1 MADNGLSIMF
11 QLILTSAIILGG
23 FYFILLRPVMQQQRK
38 TKRDLLELQ
47 VGDEVVTT
55 GGLLAR
61 VIDIRQPPSGPLEL
75 ILELAPG
82 VTVRALTTAIQ
93 ERRAPAAALGAAE
106 SSPGLSEDLS
116 EAERAAEPQREEQVE
131 ENEAASARSGGS

>member
-61 VIDIRQPPSGPLEL
+61 VVDIRQPASGPLEL

-93 ERRAPAAALGAAE
+93 ERRVPTM
-106 SSPGLSEDLS
+106 
-116 EAERAAEPQREEQVE
+116 AEPPAGPGEEMVAELQNKERQVE
-131 ENEAASARSGGS
+131 SEAASVVRGDS

>member
-61 VIDIRQPPSGPLEL
+61 VVDIRQPASGPLEL

-93 ERRAPAAALGAAE
+93 ERRVPTMAEPPAGPGEEMVAELQNEERQVESEAAPAVRGD
-106 SSPGLSEDLS
+106 S
-116 EAERAAEPQREEQVE
+116 
-131 ENEAASARSGGS
+131 